1 VIVVR
6 DWDVASSPSRNRV
19 ATMIPT
25 MKYKYFVFFMLCEGV
40 PVCER
45 CVVVEKMI
53 FKNSNFWS
61 VKPNLTGRNV

>member
-25 MKYKYFVFFMLCEGV
+25 MKYKYFVFGVLCEGV
-40 PVCER
+40 PVCVR
-45 CVVVEKMI
+45 CVVVEKMN
-53 FKNSNFWS
+53 FKNFRF
-61 VKPNLTGRNV
+61 GR